1 MYASGVRGPTTR
13 CLALCLVV
21 LALKQGRGLVPGG
34 STGPARGPCARLSL
48 GSHVVLRLRGGGKRR
63 AEADGAP
70 PGGCEQSGSGRG
82 REVVFPRDC
91 TCLRVALRRCAGAAA
106 DRELAG
112 GCDAGGQT
120 AQPPSKRKRAPISEQ
135 AHTGAGGPRESC
147 ALLVE
152 FGRHEVGEETL
163 SVTGNHTWSIRGIGD
178 VSGNVDIVALREL
191 AASRECY
198 GEQLPGVACRPV
210 AKIIRQSDGRGAAA
224 KATQD
229 EDSAWAGGQVLEI
242 ALPNTTWP
250 LLPASR
256 YDIQQTLRQLA
267 CVGAGEGQDDTEWRA
282 NARGRHDAVMA
293 LAHSAAGGRGPI
305 RAIRAHK
312 HIRDNPFELV
322 LQAPE
327 ETEV

>member
-13 CLALCLVV
+13 IFALCLVV
-21 LALKQGRGLVPGG
+21 LALEQGQGLVPRG
-34 STGPARGPCARLSL
+34 STGPARGLWARLSL

-63 AEADGAP
+63 AEAHGAP
-70 PGGCEQSGSGRG
+70 PGGSEQSGSGRG

-91 TCLRVALRRCAGAAA
+91 TCLRAALRRCAGAAA

-112 GCDAGGQT
+112 WCDAGEQT

-135 AHTGAGGPRESC
+135 AHTGAGGPREAC
-147 ALLVE
+147 ALLLE

-178 VSGNVDIVALREL
+178 VSGNVDMVALREL
-191 AASRECY
+191 AASRE
-198 GEQLPGVACRPV
+198 QLPGVACRPV
-210 AKIIRQSDGRGAAA
+210 VKIIRQSDGRGAAA

-229 EDSAWAGGQVLEI
+229 EDSAWAGGRVLEI
-242 ALPNTTWP
+242 ALPNITWP
-250 LLPASR
+250 LLPTSR

-267 CVGAGEGQDDTEWRA
+267 CVGAGEGQDDTERRA
-282 NARGRHDAVMA
+282 KASGRHGAVMA
-293 LAHSAAGGRGPI
+293 LTHSAAGGRGPI

-312 HIRDNPFELV
+312 HIRSNPFELA